1 VAAEELQGT
10 RRGSTPMTTETV
22 HPAAETKSERKGR
35 KLLRMALA
43 AAALLVGASQLVRFV
58 NAFIPDGGKPSAPF
72 TVENVTLTTAH
83 AQDIGKFTARESN
96 VIRTGTGFYIYFEP
110 RNLATTHTGEEINS
124 TISVDVLIQNAAGT
138 AVVGQ
143 DRAWQL
149 PFQTKS
155 TQHRSISRAWSSLEV
170 PALNLADGKYT
181 MTLRIHDEVARVH
194 VDRKIEIEYNQNAA
208 VANLPANPVR

>member
-1 VAAEELQGT
+1 
-10 RRGSTPMTTETV
+10 MTTETV

-83 AQDIGKFTARESN
+83 AQDIGKF
-96 VIRTGTGFYIYFEP
+96 TGFYIYFEP